1 MLGLKGDMQEKN
13 IAWGFES
20 NSFPES
26 SGGCLDVAIS
36 RAKLSCQKLST
47 SFSNLQP
54 ASYGIKFKQE
64 EIK

>member
-20 NSFPES
+20 ISFPES

-36 RAKLSCQKLST
+36 RAKLSNQKLPT
-47 SFSNLQP
+47 SSLLQLIKSNKEVTKCQR
-54 ASYGIKFKQE
+54 
-64 EIK
+64 